1 MIKINSDQYLEIDL
15 ATVLPTGN
23 VNNIV
28 PNSKND
34 LRNWIKLGDRIFANG
49 TWPNTGY
56 DDYFVINQATGRKA
70 VARCCLFYLTR
81 LYVLFIQF
89 DISFF
94 TLALSILKME

>member
-34 LRNWIKLGDRIFANG
+34 LRNWVKLGDRIFANG

-70 VARCCLFYLTR
+70 VARCCLFYLAII
-81 LYVLFIQF
+81 IQF
-89 DISFF
+89 PINIISFF
-94 TLALSILKME
+94 LALSILKME